1 MDIVARQ
8 MAMDLGRTMQLHKV
22 HSLNPLKINFRCHIC
37 GDSAKDQYE
46 TRGWFYEYKG
56 QVRYGCF
63 NCNYNMVFGAY
74 LKKEHPD
81 LYREYL
87 MERRRDQ
94 GFVSSAEKKKEEVDL
109 SQFNKVIPTIQP
121 KVIDDFGVRLDLL
134 PDGHPAKMYMVNRL
148 IPEDKLCLFWF
159 TMDWKGLTNKVVPE
173 TYTKNEPEPRIVI
186 PIFNPDG
193 TISAMQG
200 RALRA
205 SEKLRYVTIK
215 SSEDANK
222 VYGLERVDGD
232 LPVFFLEGP
241 IDSVFID
248 NALAIVGG
256 NMSVQEAP
264 FPETRAW
271 VLDNEPRSVDTC
283 ARIKKLIDAGERVVL
298 WDKCRW
304 KSKDVNDMILKE
316 GASVEDV
323 NEYLLEN
330 VVSGLSAQMRFK
342 NWCKA
347 AARPDPRK
355 VVANNQAPLSARL
368 KSRYD

>member
-1 MDIVARQ
+1 MDLVARQ
-8 MAMDLGRTMQLHKV
+8 MAMDISFTMRLRKITSH
-22 HSLNPLKINFRCHIC
+22 NPLKINFRCHIC
-37 GDSAKDQYE
+37 GDSAKDQYS

-56 QVRYGCF
+56 AVRYGCF
-63 NCNYNMVFGAY
+63 NCNYNKPFGAY
-74 LKKEHPD
+74 LKENNPD
-81 LYREYL
+81 KYREYL
-87 MERRRDQ
+87 MERR
-94 GFVSSAEKKKEEVDL
+94 KESGLPETKPVEVDIE
-109 SQFNKVIPTIQP
+109 QFKKVIPTI
-121 KVIDDFGVRLDLL
+121 KATVIDEFGTRLDQL
-134 PDGHPAKMYMVNRL
+134 PDGHPAKAYMVNRM
-148 IPEDKLCLFWF
+148 IPVDKLDLFWF
-159 TMDWKGLTNKVVPE
+159 TMDWKGLTNKVVPG
-173 TYTKNEPEPRIVI
+173 TYTKTEPEPRIVI

-193 TISAMQG
+193 SISSMQG

-256 NMSVQEAP
+256 NMSIQEAP

-283 ARIKKLIDAGERVVL
+283 ARIKKLIDAGEKVVL
-298 WDKCRW
+298 WDKCTW
-304 KSKDVNDMILKE
+304 ASKDVNDMVLKE
-316 GASVEDV
+316 GASIEDI
-323 NEYLLEN
+323 NQYLLEN
-330 VVSGLSAQMRFK
+330 IVSGLSAQMRFK

-347 AARPDPRK
+347 MKRPDPRK
-355 VVANNQAPLSARL
+355 TVANNQAPLSARL